1 MAVDKD
7 IGCDAWNPG
16 ITSTIP
22 PHLASS
28 VTLYRPENGLIS
40 YADAVEA
47 ARLCG
52 LPTQEMSILRV
63 ERLIIHELLL
73 RVTSDLSVP
82 DGPNYADLGIS
93 LRSMVD
99 QIYRCHI
106 MPNMAQ
112 YSAEF
117 DQVKDQIRAQLDAIL
132 IKTKTNAS
140 PHSGNANSKH
150 KEAGNKWLG
159 RWFRLLGSG
168 QSASLQSP
176 SSQGSMTDEDK
187 LALWQE
193 MAKADHDDAC
203 TKTCYAALAKLAAAM
218 MGQQG
223 RLISDHGLMVD
234 LASRLVIH
242 DYGAS
247 QIRRLIAPA
256 FEKAANSEG
265 YRFLPAQSKPVVM
278 NTKGASAA
286 GKSTLRP
293 KQRQLAAKLNTDW
306 EDYALISPD
315 YWRKYLLD
323 YDNLG
328 EDFKYA
334 AMLTGHELVMIDRKL
349 DGYMAEKAVAGTMP
363 HLLVDRFRFDSFNTS
378 AGGDYQSSLLT
389 RFGHTVYLFFVI
401 TAPQNTVERA
411 WLRGLTTQRYKAVDD
426 LLYHNIEAFNGIPD
440 LFLSWTQVR
449 NKTIYFE
456 FLDNDQP
463 LNAPPRTI
471 AFGLNNMMTVLDPV
485 ALCNIDRYRNVNI
498 DAKSPDEVL
507 QKSDDPYRFL
517 TACASALD
525 QMTFADFH
533 SAKVYGQM
541 KSGEWVY
548 HHDAACPDT
557 PGLREILAALH
568 WNTTPDTPD
577 VLPPVLDVKAE
588 HNHTLG
594 LWAEET

>member
-1 MAVDKD
+1 MSADKKT
-7 IGCDAWNPG
+7 ICDAWNPG

-22 PHLASS
+22 PHLAPS

-40 YADAVEA
+40 YPEAVEA

-52 LPTQEMSILRV
+52 LSPQDMAVLRV

-99 QIYRCHI
+99 CIYRNHM
-106 MPNMAQ
+106 MPQMER

-117 DQVKDQIRAQLDAIL
+117 DKIKSKIRTQLDAIL
-132 IKTKTNAS
+132 ASSTTKRS
-140 PHSGNANSKH
+140 DK
-150 KEAGNKWLG
+150 AGNNKKGYWL
-159 RWFRLLGSG
+159 RFLGKR
-168 QSASLQSP
+168 QSV
-176 SSQGSMTDEDK
+176 SSQSSLSDEEK
-187 LALWQE
+187 LAFWQN
-193 MAKADHDDAC
+193 MAKADHGDQCA
-203 TKTCYAALAKLAAAM
+203 KACYAALAKLAAAM

-223 RLISDHGLMVD
+223 RLIQDQTLLVD
-234 LASRLVIH
+234 LASRLVINH
-242 DYGAS
+242 YGAH
-247 QIRRLIAPA
+247 QLRHLIAPD
-256 FEKAANSEG
+256 FKKAADLEG

-293 KQRQLAAKLNTDW
+293 KQRQLATKLNTDW

-323 YDNLG
+323 YDSLG
-328 EDFKYA
+328 EDYKYA

-349 DGYMAEKAVAGTMP
+349 DGYMAEKAEAGTMP
-363 HLLVDRFRFDSFNTS
+363 HLLIDRFRFDSFNTS

-389 RFGHTVYLFFVI
+389 RFGDTVYLFFVI

-411 WLRGLTTQRYKAVDD
+411 WSRGLTTQRYKAVDD

-440 LFLSWTQVR
+440 LFFSWTQVR

-463 LNAPPRTI
+463 LNTPPRTI
-471 AFGLNNMMTVLDPV
+471 AFGLNNMMTILDPV

-498 DAKSPDEVL
+498 EAKSPAEVL
-507 QKSDDPYRFL
+507 KKSDEPYRFL
-517 TACASALD
+517 SACTQILD
-525 QMTFADFH
+525 QVTFADFN
-533 SAKVYGQM
+533 SAKVYGQI
-541 KSGEWVY
+541 KSGHWVY
-548 HHDAACPDT
+548 HNDATCPNT
-557 PGLREILAALH
+557 ANLREVLAAID
-568 WNTTPDTPD
+568 WDKASDTPD
-577 VLPPVLDVKAE
+577 VTPPLIDVRAE

-594 LWAEET
+594 LWAQET

>member
-1 MAVDKD
+1 MAADKTP
-7 IGCDAWNPG
+7 ICDAWNPG

-22 PHLASS
+22 PHLAPL

-40 YADAVEA
+40 YAEAVEA

-52 LPTQEMSILRV
+52 LSPQEMAVLRV

-93 LRSMVD
+93 LRAMVD
-99 QIYRCHI
+99 RIYRQHM
-106 MPNMAQ
+106 MPKMAH

-117 DQVKDQIRAQLDAIL
+117 DHIKANIRRQLDTIL
-132 IKTKTNAS
+132 AQSTATPSGGDGKPKK
-140 PHSGNANSKH
+140 PH
-150 KEAGNKWLG
+150 WL
-159 RWFRLLGSG
+159 RFLGIG
-168 QSASLQSP
+168 KSASSP
-176 SSQGSMTDEDK
+176 LSLTDEDR
-187 LALWQE
+187 LALWQN
-193 MAKADHDDAC
+193 MAKEDHEDAC
-203 TKTCYAALAKLAAAM
+203 VKACYVALAKLAAAM

-223 RLISDHGLMVD
+223 RLIPDHALLAD
-234 LASRLVIH
+234 LTSRLVIH
-242 DYGAS
+242 DYGAH
-247 QIRRLIAPA
+247 QLRQCIAPD
-256 FEKAANSEG
+256 FQKAADREG

-323 YDNLG
+323 YDSLG
-328 EDFKYA
+328 DDYKYA

-349 DGYMAEKAVAGTMP
+349 DGYMAEKATAGNMP

-378 AGGDYQSSLLT
+378 AKGDYQSSLLT

-411 WLRGLTTQRYKAVDD
+411 WSRGLTTQRYKAVDD

-440 LFLSWTQVR
+440 LFFSWTQVR

-463 LNAPPRTI
+463 LNTPPRTI
-471 AFGLNNMMTVLDPV
+471 AFGLNNMMTILDPV
-485 ALCNIDRYRNVNI
+485 ALCHIDRYRNVNI
-498 DAKSPDEVL
+498 EAKSPNDVL
-507 QKSDDPYRFL
+507 QTSDDPYRFL
-517 TACASALD
+517 TACTKSLD
-525 QMTFADFH
+525 RITFADFH
-533 SAKVYGQM
+533 NAKVYGQM
-541 KSGEWVY
+541 ASGRWVY
-548 HHDAACPDT
+548 RNDATCPNTAD
-557 PGLREILAALH
+557 LREVLAAIH
-568 WNTTPDTPD
+568 WHEAPNTPNSPD
-577 VLPPVLDVKAE
+577 LMPPVIDVEAE

-594 LWAEET
+594 LWAQES